1 MWNFSVPRPGGTML
15 PLPVY
20 RAVFFPLLPSLPHT
34 HSFSLWYYSE
44 SPGVEPGFVVCGQAR
59 CTGWWQ
65 LSVTDLLSMA
75 CRPYAVVIIP
85 LKTSLCSLDALR
97 FYLWIKRLK
106 DLEKEKD
113 ALWSGLAVLEK
124 ARLWYLQQLQEN
136 RARQNIESRYGSGT
150 CHKGAAE
157 ARSCLLRSHIQRV
170 NGSLGSVMTEP
181 NVMSSSNP
189 SIPEAV
195 ADSDLRW
202 HNTVLTQEVSD
213 KNHQIALLELEKDA
227 LLEQLE
233 ELQAS

>member
-1 MWNFSVPRPGGTML
+1 
-15 PLPVY
+15 
-20 RAVFFPLLPSLPHT
+20 
-34 HSFSLWYYSE
+34 
-44 SPGVEPGFVVCGQAR
+44 
-59 CTGWWQ
+59 
-65 LSVTDLLSMA
+65 MA
-75 CRPYAVVIIP
+75 CRPSGSGSYTVVIIP

-124 ARLWYLQQLQEN
+124 ARLWYLQRLEEN
-136 RARQNIESRYGSGT
+136 RAQQNIESRYGSGI

-157 ARSCLLRSHIQRV
+157 ARSCLLRSRIQRV
-170 NGSLGSVMTEP
+170 NGSLGSVMSEP

-233 ELQAS
+233 EL